1 MNKRVCLFGILCV
14 SACLWISGCDK
25 TPQNVEINE
34 NGVAHEERVGISAEN
49 DSDDALS
56 SIPERFVYKYTT
68 EDTCKNIDIPIQIP
82 DQKPVKGKLRQK
94 QIPVQEICARL
105 EPDGTWEKNEEL
117 AENARA
123 QEGYETSVTL
133 KNGCNVTRYLAVYD
147 NGVYSGTN
155 GDESIFPISADMV
168 SEKDWSDGQRD
179 YVQDQQAKAE
189 SIFQDMGLNFKITGA
204 CLWEDQDIRYV
215 TFDLSS
221 ILDNITV
228 CDLEGITAQ
237 EQYIISNAT
246 LTLSDERIS
255 EFRVIGNYEIE
266 SEKAVNLLNWDQV
279 EQIFEE
285 ELQNSDWGEYD
296 LTGVKLEYIGNTD
309 MTFTPVWSFYG
320 EVSTDDSKPLLC
332 INACTGKVEFQW
344 GM

>member
-133 KNGCNVTRYLAVYD
+133 KNG
-147 NGVYSGTN
+147 
-155 GDESIFPISADMV
+155 
-168 SEKDWSDGQRD
+168 
-179 YVQDQQAKAE
+179 
-189 SIFQDMGLNFKITGA
+189 
-204 CLWEDQDIRYV
+204 
-215 TFDLSS
+215 
-221 ILDNITV
+221 
-228 CDLEGITAQ
+228 
-237 EQYIISNAT
+237 
-246 LTLSDERIS
+246 
-255 EFRVIGNYEIE
+255 
-266 SEKAVNLLNWDQV
+266 
-279 EQIFEE
+279 
-285 ELQNSDWGEYD
+285 
-296 LTGVKLEYIGNTD
+296 
-309 MTFTPVWSFYG
+309 
-320 EVSTDDSKPLLC
+320 
-332 INACTGKVEFQW
+332 
-344 GM
+344 